1 MSNRIVLTKGNLNVD
16 VMVQEGNIVIKVLE
30 LLLNLEGVTKEE
42 IKVEKSKPNNKPK
55 EDKVSTKPVKKT
67 PPIWIVEC
75 EECNDFVTLNK
86 LKNEGDVFKCKK
98 CEGKTNLSDD
108 NTVITN
114 YTCECGTPHTVTIHS
129 LASVINTKCRKCS
142 NPIDLK
148 WNEKKEMY
156 YRL

>member
-1 MSNRIVLTKGNLNVD
+1 MNNKIIFNKGNLNAEIF
-16 VMVQEGNIVIKVLE
+16 VQEDKSVIQILK
-30 LLLNLEGVTKEE
+30 LLLNIDGVTKKD
-42 IKVEKSKPNNKPK
+42 IQVVKSQPTTSKPK
-55 EDKVSTKPVKKT
+55 EDKPIKKL

-75 EECNDFVTLNK
+75 EECNDFVTLNR

-156 YRL
+156 CML